1 MLFLNWPAIALA
13 IILSYIL
20 GALWFGPLFGKQWA
34 ECMGIKF
41 GPENK
46 PAAKAMKR
54 AFFLQF
60 VGTIFTVYVLA
71 YTINVW
77 RPTVWGVGTDASN
90 FQYAFCAAVFTWIGF
105 YVPTQLGRV
114 SWENRPWKLF
124 FINSA
129 HNFVN
134 LLIISL
140 VLSYWK

>member
-1 MLFLNWPAIALA
+1 M
-13 IILSYIL
+13 
-20 GALWFGPLFGKQWA
+20 
-34 ECMGIKF
+34 
-41 GPENK
+41 
-46 PAAKAMKR
+46 
-54 AFFLQF
+54 
-60 VGTIFTVYVLA
+60 FTVYVLA

-90 FQYAFCAAVFTWIGF
+90 FQYAFVQPFLLGLVFMF
-105 YVPTQLGRV
+105 PQLGRV